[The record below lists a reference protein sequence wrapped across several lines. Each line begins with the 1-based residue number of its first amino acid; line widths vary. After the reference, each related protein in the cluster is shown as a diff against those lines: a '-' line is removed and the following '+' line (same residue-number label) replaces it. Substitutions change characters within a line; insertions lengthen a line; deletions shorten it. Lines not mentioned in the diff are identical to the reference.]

1 MSEWTDRWQS
11 AEGVRGM
18 AGGPAGV
25 LISLVCS
32 AVLTAGWWFT
42 GHTGL
47 PSAGQWIAMAI
58 GWLVLASAVRLS
70 ATIRRPGLWLV
81 AILLG
86 AVLAIMRVLGGRFDP
101 ALHPPYRHTRIS
113 PWVEFAVDWL
123 IAVPV
128 ICVLLEVL
136 AHPRRV
142 RSQKLT
148 AGRKAAWWAISAVL
162 MLAAWAPYL
171 LAFWPGIVVRDS
183 WSSIRIG
190 TGMQPLNN
198 HHPIAFSLLVGM
210 CIRIGGSFT
219 AGTAVFSVLQALLL
233 AFGLAICVVWLRYRA
248 GPVPAILALA
258 WLALDPSVAMWSI
271 TMQKDT
277 LFALVMTLMTVLL
290 AEAGLRGWTWLTRP
304 WPLAGF
310 LTGLVGLSFTR
321 NNGTYIVAFMVAGVC
336 LFLIPRL
343 VAPRRHGW
351 RWWAVP
357 ISSAIVMAL
366 VFAVQG
372 PGYKKAGMVPS
383 DFVEVAG
390 LPLQQLAWANR
401 YGHLTA
407 AQQRTLA
414 HLMPLERMRQD
425 YNPTLSDNIKFDPRG
440 FNNRWLN
447 HHRREFIRTWAQAMP
462 ANRTGYALSWY
473 ALAGRY
479 LDPGSVFLRVD
490 PGTKRG
496 SGSIVIDDRDRLA
509 TVSGGRL
516 GAGQLLD
523 VARTVSTNPVTGL
536 TYRMPLVI
544 WAAILAMCSAL
555 LARRPRGSLAF
566 LPLVGMVLTLLIAAP
581 LTDFRYAAAVH
592 VGLPFLLLALWAG
605 AHREEEAS

>member
-321 NNGTYIVAFMVAGVC
+321 NNGTYIVAFMVAGGLPVPHPTPGC
-336 LFLIPRL
+336 AT
-343 VAPRRHGW
+343 APRVAVVGGADQLGDRDGAGVRRTGTRLQEGWHGAQ
-351 RWWAVP
+351 RFRGGGRAAA
-357 ISSAIVMAL
+357 SATGLGEPVRTPDGRPA
-366 VFAVQG
+366 AD
-372 PGYKKAGMVPS
+372 AGPS
-383 DFVEVAG
+383 DASGADAPG
-390 LPLQQLAWANR
+390 LQP
-401 YGHLTA
+401 
-407 AQQRTLA
+407 
-414 HLMPLERMRQD
+414 
-425 YNPTLSDNIKFDPRG
+425 DP
-440 FNNRWLN
+440 
-447 HHRREFIRTWAQAMP
+447 
-462 ANRTGYALSWY
+462 
-473 ALAGRY
+473 
-479 LDPGSVFLRVD
+479 V
-490 PGTKRG
+490 
-496 SGSIVIDDRDRLA
+496 
-509 TVSGGRL
+509 
-516 GAGQLLD
+516 
-523 VARTVSTNPVTGL
+523 
-536 TYRMPLVI
+536 
-544 WAAILAMCSAL
+544 
-555 LARRPRGSLAF
+555 
-566 LPLVGMVLTLLIAAP
+566 
-581 LTDFRYAAAVH
+581 
-592 VGLPFLLLALWAG
+592 
-605 AHREEEAS
+605 